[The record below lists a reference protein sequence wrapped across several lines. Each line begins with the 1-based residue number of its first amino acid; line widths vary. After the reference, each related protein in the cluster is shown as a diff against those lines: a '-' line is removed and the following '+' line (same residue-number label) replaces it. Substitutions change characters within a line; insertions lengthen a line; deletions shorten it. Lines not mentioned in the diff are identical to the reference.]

1 MISVYVI
8 KRQTSN
14 KNYSGIAEVVTAR
27 LVEDNAGRIVK
38 TLSENECEI
47 SNNIEMSIDR
57 YIMKLLLVIT

>member
-8 KRQTSN
+8 KRQASN
-14 KNYSGIAEVVTAR
+14 KNYSGFAEVVTAR

-47 SNNIEMSIDR
+47 SNNIEMSIVR